1 MSTNSYLQLGSVE
14 VLVVRKPIKNLHL
27 SVLPPAGRVRVTS
40 PENMKDD
47 AIRTLIAIRLP
58 WIKRQQGKFAGQ
70 ERQLPR
76 EYKTRES
83 HYYQGKRYLLRVIE
97 TETKQRVVLRGKTYI
112 DMFVRKETSK
122 EKRHELMNEW
132 YREQLKKQ
140 IPDLLEKWEKKI
152 GVKANDWGVKLM
164 KTKWGSCNVESKRVW
179 LNLELAKKPVQCF
192 EYILMHELVYL
203 KERHHNER
211 FMAYMEKYLPH
222 WKQLKTELNRLP
234 VSHAD
239 WKY

>member
-1 MSTNSYLQLGSVE
+1 MGQIIVGNFKID
-14 VLVVRKPIKNLHL
+14 VVRKEIKNIHL
-27 SVLPPAGRVRVTS
+27 AVYPPTGRIRIAAPHHVS
-40 PENMKDD
+40 DD
-47 AIRTLIAIRLP
+47 AVRLFAISKLG
-58 WIKRQQGKFAGQ
+58 WIKRNQLKFEGQ
-70 ERQLPR
+70 ERQRPR

-97 TETKQRVVLRGKTYI
+97 TESKQRVVLRGKTYI
-112 DMFVRKETSK
+112 DMFVRKETPTA
-122 EKRHELMNEW
+122 KRHELMNEW

-140 IPDLLEKWEKKI
+140 IPTLLKKWERKI

-164 KTKWGSCNVESKRVW
+164 KTKWGSCNIEQKRIW
-179 LNLELAKKPVQCF
+179 LNLELAKKPVQCL
-192 EYILMHELVYL
+192 EYILMHELIHL

-211 FMAYMEKYLPH
+211 FMAYMVKYLPH
-222 WKQLKTELNRLP
+222 WKKLKTELNHLP

>member
-1 MSTNSYLQLGSVE
+1 MKQITISNIKID
-14 VLVVRKPIKNLHL
+14 VVRKDIKNIHL
-27 SVLPPAGRVRVTS
+27 AVYPPTGRVRIAAPHRV
-40 PENMKDD
+40 NDD
-47 AIRTLIAIRLP
+47 AVRLFAIGKLS
-58 WIKRQQGKFAGQ
+58 WIKRNQKKFAGQ

-97 TETKQRVVLRGKTYI
+97 TDTKQRVVLRSKTYI
-112 DMFVRKETSK
+112 DMHVRKETSIA
-122 EKRHELMNEW
+122 KRHELMNEW
-132 YREQLKKQ
+132 YREQLKNQ
-140 IPDLLEKWEKKI
+140 IPDLLIKWEKKI

-164 KTKWGSCNVESKRVW
+164 KTKWGSCNIERKRIW

-192 EYILMHELVYL
+192 EYILMHELVHL

-239 WKY
+239 WEY